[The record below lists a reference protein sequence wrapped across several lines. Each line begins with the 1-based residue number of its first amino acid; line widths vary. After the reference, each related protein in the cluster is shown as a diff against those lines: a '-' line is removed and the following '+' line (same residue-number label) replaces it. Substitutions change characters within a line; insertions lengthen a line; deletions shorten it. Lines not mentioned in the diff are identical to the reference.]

1 MHHTRPHN
9 YANIRVQSE
18 QCTALHKKPHNIAG
32 QSLNFQNQLFIHVYF
47 VICTCVCTHYYKHQ
61 WTFLLGDNLIMNV
74 GNVQKLF
81 LQFVHL
87 HWHMFMCRGVNAR
100 VPTVDNLDFRTN
112 FSPKRTPSMYFC
124 CSRKTYKANCQ

>member
-1 MHHTRPHN
+1 MCPVLFRFADKDLRVMDQMRLLMLKSVFHTRPHN

-61 WTFLLGDNLIMNV
+61 WTF
-74 GNVQKLF
+74 
-81 LQFVHL
+81 
-87 HWHMFMCRGVNAR
+87 
-100 VPTVDNLDFRTN
+100 
-112 FSPKRTPSMYFC
+112 Y
-124 CSRKTYKANCQ
+124 